1 MKKFLLLLLFIPLV
15 SFGQEDIELNLSLKD
30 SVKNYFGFG
39 FKYESNLTSTESGIT
54 NRLLKN
60 LIVIDLNYMINNFSI
75 GAEYG
80 RNIEGNL
87 YFDDAIRRNL
97 YKFGVRLGFKTSN
110 DKFIFTS
117 TSGLRYSTSQ
127 SPSDNYNLRQGNN
140 RKFYTKFSIILNS
153 NKKLVPEFGI
163 GTDGL
168 SLGFVHFFKS
178 KSSRNKKLKD
188 NNDIYTELKK
198 LNELLEL
205 GIITQEEYVKKA
217 EKLKKVIL
225 D

>member
-1 MKKFLLLLLFIPLV
+1 MKKLILLLLFIPLV
-15 SFGQEDIELNLSLKD
+15 SFGQEDVDLNLSVKD
-30 SVKNYFGFG
+30 STSNYFGIG
-39 FKYESNLTSTESGIT
+39 FKVESNLYSGGSNIT

-110 DKFIFTS
+110 DRFIFTS
-117 TSGLRYSTSQ
+117 TSGLSYRTSQ
-127 SPSDNYNLRQGNN
+127 FAYDKKEWKG
-140 RKFYTKFSIILNS
+140 RKFYSKFSIISNS
-153 NKKLVPEFGI
+153 NKKLVPELGL
-163 GTDGL
+163 GSDGL
-168 SLGFVHFFKS
+168 SLGFVYFFKS
-178 KSSRNKKLKD
+178 KSSRNKKLK
-188 NNDIYTELKK
+188 NNEDVYTELKK
-198 LNELLEL
+198 LNELLKL

-217 EKLKKVIL
+217 EELKKVIL

>member
-1 MKKFLLLLLFIPLV
+1 MKKLLLLLLFIPLV

-110 DKFIFTS
+110 DRFIFTS
-117 TSGLRYSTSQ
+117 TSGLSLMSSQ
-127 SPSDNYNLRQGNN
+127 FAYDKKEWSKG
-140 RKFYTKFSIILNS
+140 KFYSKFSIILNS
-153 NKKLVPEFGI
+153 NKKLVPEIGI
-163 GTDGL
+163 GTNGF
-168 SLGFVHFFKS
+168 SLGFVYFLKPKS
-178 KSSRNKKLKD
+178 
-188 NNDIYTELKK
+188 
-198 LNELLEL
+198 
-205 GIITQEEYVKKA
+205 
-217 EKLKKVIL
+217 
-225 D
+225 